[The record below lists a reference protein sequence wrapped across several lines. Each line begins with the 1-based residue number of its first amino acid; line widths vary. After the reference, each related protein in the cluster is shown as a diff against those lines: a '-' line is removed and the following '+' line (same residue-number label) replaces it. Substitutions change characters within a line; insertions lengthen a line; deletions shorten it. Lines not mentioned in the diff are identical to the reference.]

1 MFGFFIH
8 SIRAYVALI
17 LVQIVYQMTVRDLE
31 FRFQPLLILVALAI
45 GLITSLV
52 QKFYNRKKNAGKS

>member
-1 MFGFFIH
+1 MFGVFIH

-17 LVQIVYQMTVRDLE
+17 LVQILYQMTVRDLE
-31 FRFQPLLILVALAI
+31 FRFQPLLILVAIAI

-52 QKFYNRKKNAGKS
+52 QKSLNRKKNAGKS